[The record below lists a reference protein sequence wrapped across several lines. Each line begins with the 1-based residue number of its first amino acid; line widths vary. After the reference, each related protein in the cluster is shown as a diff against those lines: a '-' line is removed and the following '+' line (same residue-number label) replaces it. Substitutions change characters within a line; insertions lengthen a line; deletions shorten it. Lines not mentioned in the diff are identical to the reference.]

1 MAVLKSFVLLSIPV
15 DRGFCSWNSP
25 SKDTGVGSH
34 SHPSQGIFPILGSPT
49 LQADYLPSEPSG
61 KPIIINKLYYFK
73 SDYFETFLKLH
84 FHFIYLKCNRGSQ
97 KNVIHYYLES
107 LCKFLWTFR
116 FFSVNHSWFMN
127 NK

>member
-1 MAVLKSFVLLSIPV
+1 MAVLKSFVLLSIPE
-15 DRGFCSWNSP
+15 
-25 SKDTGVGSH
+25 TGASVHGILQARILEWVAI
-34 SHPSQGIFPILGSPT
+34 PILPRGIFPILGSPT

-116 FFSVNHSWFMN
+116 FFQLTIAGS
-127 NK
+127 